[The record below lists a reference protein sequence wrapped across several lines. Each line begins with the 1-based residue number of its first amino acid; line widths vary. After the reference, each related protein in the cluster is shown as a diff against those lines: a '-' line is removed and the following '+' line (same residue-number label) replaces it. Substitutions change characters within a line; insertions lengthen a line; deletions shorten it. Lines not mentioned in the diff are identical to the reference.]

1 MKEPTK
7 GIFQKV
13 AIIVREKYA
22 KIFHVFI
29 MIYSSTKSFI
39 YRVLMPA
46 VNQFKLLKT
55 GET

>member
-29 MIYSSTKSFI
+29 KIYSSTKSFI

-55 GET
+55 GEM